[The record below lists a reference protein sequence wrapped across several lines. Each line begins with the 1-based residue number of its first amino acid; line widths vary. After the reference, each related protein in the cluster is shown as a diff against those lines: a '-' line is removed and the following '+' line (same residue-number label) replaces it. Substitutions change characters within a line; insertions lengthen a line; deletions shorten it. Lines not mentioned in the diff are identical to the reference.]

1 LSNLRIA
8 VQYRFGKYVLD
19 LAALELRCDGVL
31 CHIEPQAF
39 HILQFLV
46 RHRDHVVTKDELIE
60 AVWDGRVISDSALN
74 TRINA
79 VRRAVG
85 DDGKSQAVIKTF
97 QKLGF
102 RFVAVVDDCDDEVHQ
117 TPLSEDM
124 HIKPDHEPLS
134 KKPSIAVLPFD
145 NMSDDPAQEYFSDGI
160 SEDLITA
167 LSKFHSFL
175 VIARNSS
182 FTYKGQAVDVK
193 QVVRDLG
200 VRYVVEGSVRKA
212 GNQVRVTAQLID
224 GETGA
229 HIWADRYD
237 GKLDDIFVVQDEIT
251 RAISSSIGVEFTGA
265 EYARAGKTS
274 LDGVNAWDLAMRA
287 GWHSN
292 ATTKAGNT
300 EAMRLLKQAIS
311 IDPEMAHYHAL
322 LSAVYLSDAIH
333 GWAGSSERSKVR
345 AMECAQHAVSLD
357 RRDAIALCYLGAA
370 QTFARQPEDAI
381 VTLLQSI
388 ECNPNLA
395 ISYGQLSIAH
405 GHCGDYDACLENLHK
420 AIRLSPRDS
429 RAHLWK
435 AGAALAAFA
444 SDRYD
449 EAKFFARE
457 IRRDR
462 PEFVGGYRLLAACHG
477 HLGEEVEAREA
488 LAVLLELLPNQTT
501 EQVRAQVPYKDA
513 AILDRYVD
521 GLAKAGL
528 PAE

>member
-1 LSNLRIA
+1 M
-8 VQYRFGKYVLD
+8 
-19 LAALELRCDGVL
+19 
-31 CHIEPQAF
+31 
-39 HILQFLV
+39 
-46 RHRDHVVTKDELIE
+46 
-60 AVWDGRVISDSALN
+60 
-74 TRINA
+74 
-79 VRRAVG
+79 
-85 DDGKSQAVIKTF
+85 
-97 QKLGF
+97 LGF
-102 RFVAVVDDCDDEVHQ
+102 RFIAETMEEREDIQAPIGSSAMVEAKPA
-117 TPLSEDM
+117 TPLSE
-124 HIKPDHEPLS
+124 
-134 KKPSIAVLPFD
+134 KPSIAVLPFD

-175 VIARNSS
+175 VIARNST
-182 FTYKGQAVDVK
+182 FTYKGQAINLK

-224 GETGA
+224 GESGA

-237 GKLDDIFVVQDEIT
+237 GSLDEIFVVQDEIT
-251 RAISSSIGVEFTGA
+251 RAIASSIGVEFTGA
-265 EYARAGKTS
+265 EYARAGKMS
-274 LDGVNAWDLAMRA
+274 FDEVNAWDLAMRA

-292 ATTKAGNT
+292 VTTETGNG
-300 EAMRLLKQAIS
+300 EAMKLLKQAIT

-322 LSAVYLSDAIH
+322 LSAAYVVDAIH
-333 GWAGSSERSKVR
+333 GWRRASQKSTEL
-345 AMECAQHAVSLD
+345 AMECAQHAVTLD

-381 VTLLQSI
+381 VTLKQSI

-395 ISYGQLSIAH
+395 ISYGQLSIAN

-420 AIRLSPRDS
+420 AIRLSPRDL

-444 SDRYD
+444 CERYD

-462 PEFVGGYRLLAACHG
+462 PDFVGGYRLLAACHG
-477 HLGEEVEAREA
+477 HLSEDTEAKEA
-488 LAVLLELLPNQTT
+488 LAVLME
-501 EQVRAQVPYKDA
+501 
-513 AILDRYVD
+513 
-521 GLAKAGL
+521 
-528 PAE
+528 